1 MIGDLAM
8 NNCFHFEVEKIPT
21 QRIHQTLE
29 QKHHGYPKRL
39 LIPWRLL
46 TVAHF
51 KFRAFL

>member
-39 LIPWRLL
+39 L